1 MGKAA
6 QRFLAEAYDEYVE
19 VKNLRRTKP
28 IGKITI
34 QKRKI
39 NRCEGVAPRPAY
51 PQFCSRRCGFP

>member
-6 QRFLAEAYDEYVE
+6 QRFLAEAYAILFEYVE

-34 QKRKI
+34 TLEKK
-39 NRCEGVAPRPAY
+39 N
-51 PQFCSRRCGFP
+51 